1 MDTIDEEWE
10 ARVEALWQR
19 TESMRPDDL
28 IRAVDAL
35 ADERQPDDAI
45 AMFERACAR
54 DTAGVESEAEQYYR
68 AALASGRL
76 DPYRRSRASIQL
88 ASTLRILG
96 RLAESEKLLVE
107 ELDRHLEAGND
118 RALHDE
124 ARATLALTYIA
135 QGRANEAAGLA
146 LCALVPYLSRYNRS
160 MSRNAAQLVGKTWN

>member
-1 MDTIDEEWE
+1 
-10 ARVEALWQR
+10 
-19 TESMRPDDL
+19 
-28 IRAVDAL
+28 
-35 ADERQPDDAI
+35 
-45 AMFERACAR
+45 
-54 DTAGVESEAEQYYR
+54 
-68 AALASGRL
+68 
-76 DPYRRSRASIQL
+76 
-88 ASTLRILG
+88 
-96 RLAESEKLLVE
+96 LAESEKLLVE

>member
-76 DPYRRSRASIQL
+76 DGDVPPI
-88 ASTLRILG
+88 
-96 RLAESEKLLVE
+96 V
-107 ELDRHLEAGND
+107 
-118 RALHDE
+118 
-124 ARATLALTYIA
+124 ATGGGA
-135 QGRANEAAGLA
+135 
-146 LCALVPYLSRYNRS
+146 
-160 MSRNAAQLVGKTWN
+160 